1 MDIIDDN
8 NIVDIFSTTTYTD
21 SSTTA
26 MGVNFF
32 VYHDTRHDGWLLLLT
47 PHAYPRH
54 SRSHGGHHTPSCKE
68 RIIYTSTWLER
79 VKKVVASSRERVLLV
94 LRRGKI
100 SKLTKT
106 S

>member
-32 VYHDTRHDGWLLLLT
+32 VSTTRDNDG
-47 PHAYPRH
+47 
-54 SRSHGGHHTPSCKE
+54 G
-68 RIIYTSTWLER
+68 
-79 VKKVVASSRERVLLV
+79 
-94 LRRGKI
+94 
-100 SKLTKT
+100 
-106 S
+106 